1 MNKMKAMRF
10 IMGYSQSEIARL
22 LGITQA
28 TYNRIEN
35 EVNRTSDEMF
45 GRIAEILGLSK
56 DELYDQADERQRHL
70 PRLFSN
76 PQKRRLERTPLVKAY
91 KQETE
96 QKERVDPCN
105 IPTIIKELKDLA
117 DAGVITEAEFQEK
130 KSGLLARL

>member
-1 MNKMKAMRF
+1 
-10 IMGYSQSEIARL
+10 
-22 LGITQA
+22 
-28 TYNRIEN
+28 
-35 EVNRTSDEMF
+35 
-45 GRIAEILGLSK
+45 
-56 DELYDQADERQRHL
+56 
-70 PRLFSN
+70 LFSN